1 VSFHEREHEDPKKPH
16 EPLKVGLS
24 ALAVL
29 ALIGIAYV
37 AHPVWMGIM
46 LGTAMGFTSEP
57 LYRWLA
63 PRLRYK
69 RALAAL
75 LTTVIGGVA
84 ALLIIGTLTY
94 VAVSELVVLA
104 MTMRVPSA
112 SDMLGSTG
120 LRILERM
127 NVSPDA
133 FVGRLNAVLVGASER
148 AAGGVADALSFTTSL
163 VLTAVIAF
171 FTMYYVLLQW
181 AGIVRRLEHTLP
193 LHPRHTRKLLNEFR
207 SVGRSAFIGTMG
219 TALVQGVLAG
229 IGYTIAGVQQ
239 PMLWATITMIA
250 SFLPVVGTAVI
261 WVPIAI
267 VLGINGHTS
276 SAIFLAIWGV
286 LVVTSLADYV
296 IRPRLVGAKGQMH
309 PLPLLVSLLGGV
321 EMFGLMGVIVGPILM
336 ALCLSILRIYEQE
349 RLAHE
354 ADVPA
359 AKAKE

>member
-1 VSFHEREHEDPKKPH
+1 MSIHERDPHHDAKKPH
-16 EPLKVGLS
+16 EPLRMG
-24 ALAVL
+24 LAVL
-29 ALIGIAYV
+29 AVVALIGIAYV

-63 PRLRYK
+63 PRLRY
-69 RALAAL
+69 RRTLAAL
-75 LTTVIGGVA
+75 LTTVIGGLA
-84 ALLIIGTLTY
+84 ALLVVALVTY
-94 VAVSELVVLA
+94 IAVSELVEMA

-112 SDMLGSTG
+112 HEMLGPRG
-120 LRILERM
+120 LRVLARLH
-127 NVSPDA
+127 VSPDA
-133 FVGRLNAVLVGASER
+133 FVARLNEVLVGASDR
-148 AAGGVADALSFTTSL
+148 AAGGVADALSFTTSV
-163 VLTAVIAF
+163 VLTVVIAF

-181 AGIVRRLEHTLP
+181 AAIVRRLEHTLP
-193 LHPRHTRKLLNEFR
+193 LHPRHTRALLNEFR

-250 SFLPVVGTAVI
+250 SFLPVVGTAVV
-261 WVPIAI
+261 WVPMTVVIAI
-267 VLGINGHTS
+267 DGRTP
-276 SAIFLAIWGV
+276 SAIFLALWGV

-349 RLAHE
+349 RLAQE
-354 ADVPA
+354 T
-359 AKAKE
+359 